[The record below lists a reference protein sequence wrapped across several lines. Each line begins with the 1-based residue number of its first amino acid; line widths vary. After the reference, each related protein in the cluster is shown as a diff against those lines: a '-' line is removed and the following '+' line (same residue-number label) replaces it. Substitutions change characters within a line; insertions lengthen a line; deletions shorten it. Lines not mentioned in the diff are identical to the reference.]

1 MSAAYSHVMCVPDR
15 PTATKGPGV
24 FAYLDIIER
33 LLRVVV
39 DDSLYE
45 ANEQKPSTAVI
56 VETATMLGRSIPSEY
71 MRHIEIDPSSGAI
84 DITWRDR
91 QLGRRVK
98 ASFGPNPHIFAL
110 YHEQK
115 DRGRVTAHEL
125 IPNARNAELNYWV
138 RWCHGAV

>member
-1 MSAAYSHVMCVPDR
+1 MCVPDR

-24 FAYLDIIER
+24 FAHLELIEK

-45 ANEQKPSTAVI
+45 INEQRPSTQVI
-56 VETATMLGRSIPSEY
+56 VATADMLGNSVPSEY
-71 MRHIEIDPSSGAI
+71 LGGIEIDPGSGAI

-91 QLGRRVK
+91 QRGRRVK
-98 ASFGPNPHIFAL
+98 ASFGPNPNAFAL

-115 DRGRVTAHEL
+115 DHGRVTTHAL